1 MTPQEAIDRINLLI
15 GTEKLFI
22 KISTM
27 GEISHSQNIEALE
40 IAKQVLEKTMLEYER
55 LMSEINTGV
64 YRGKDPLPKLPK
76 NH

>member
-40 IAKQVLEKTMLEYER
+40 MAKQALEKQ
-55 LMSEINTGV
+55 I
-64 YRGKDPLPKLPK
+64 PK
-76 NH
+76 NL